1 MKIRKTTTIENIKEP
16 TWDIIKDQLAEGL
29 EKIAIDRRAA
39 IELGVPVEEI
49 DSYISTI
56 GDTTFRRLEKMS
68 APEMH
73 AYLLGKII
81 GEIDDPEELREFLEE
96 MEGDE
101 D

>member
-1 MKIRKTTTIENIKEP
+1 MKLRKMTTIEKIEEP

-39 IELGVPVEEI
+39 IEIGVPVEEI
-49 DSYISTI
+49 DSYISI
-56 GDTTFRRLEKMS
+56 VGDTTFKRFEKMS
-68 APEMH
+68 ALEMH
-73 AYLLGKII
+73 AYLLGKVI
-81 GEIDDPEELREFLEE
+81 GEIDDPDELREFIEE